1 LAFLPLAAASLTE
14 GKNKID
20 TLFSRVELQM
30 LEEDQLVQGGFSAA
44 MFRNLNYPA
53 EWEVAKAELEQP

>member
-1 LAFLPLAAASLTE
+1 
-14 GKNKID
+14 
-20 TLFSRVELQM
+20 M
-30 LEEDQLVQGGFSAA
+30 LEEEQLVQGGFSAA